1 MPLIWAIG
9 GILLQIVGSVV
20 GRALLALGMGF
31 VTFQG
36 FDLAIGW
43 LLTQIKANMAA
54 LPTQALSLLAYLW
67 VDKAFG
73 LLFSAYSA
81 AMVVKM
87 AGSTK
92 FTKLVTKG

>member
-9 GILLQIVGSVV
+9 GVLLQIVGSVV

-36 FDLAIGW
+36 FDLAITW
-43 LLTQIKANMAA
+43 LLNQIKADMSA
-54 LPTQALSLLAYLW
+54 LPVQVLNLLSYLW
-67 VDKAFG
+67 VDKAIG
-73 LLFSAYSA
+73 MVFSAYTA
-81 AMVVKM
+81 AVLIKT